1 MSLPPKPTTG
11 PRSGKAG
18 RAAKLAAEIDGP
30 ILNGPYD
37 EPLFHFATAADGN
50 LDYRDRRNG
59 RRVFAPDTPQVPLG
73 HTPQGSLYDLN
84 DLAANYRDYLVNL
97 LREHLGRWRQGGYPG
112 VTSRVTRELLAFW
125 FENSE
130 RASHHRLFFA
140 QREAVEAAIWLN
152 EVADKSNLGTHLLS
166 QLGLAQASV
175 EDPELTLPRI
185 AFKMA
190 TGTGKTVVMAC
201 LVLYHYL
208 NRSQYRSDPKYADY
222 FLLVAPGVT
231 IRDRLGVLRYDTEA
245 AFDHQANDY
254 YRQRKLVPPAY
265 AGLMAGLN
273 ARLAISNFHGFEPRL
288 IGGNKKSPLD
298 GKLGPDGRKVEA
310 REDEAMVLRRLL
322 PGFKPGRRLL
332 VLNDEAHHCYLP
344 RAKGRDSD
352 EEHSATENER
362 AAVWYS
368 GLRAA
373 ARRWQVRAVYDLSA
387 TPYYLTGSGWPAY
400 SYFPWVVSDFS
411 LIDAIEAGLV
421 KIPFLPVDDSA
432 QQIDEPVLR
441 NLYEH
446 CKDLLPR
453 KGQRTQRREVA
464 ASSASE
470 APSDAHADADA
481 TSPDRRKPK
490 AHAAASEAPPQLPA
504 LLRTAL
510 EQFYRHYE
518 AYDLGL
524 RQRGES
530 GLDLLSS
537 PPVFIVVCSN
547 TTVSK
552 EVYKQIAG
560 YETTDA
566 DGRSVAV
573 PGTLALFSNFDPHSR
588 AALRRPPTL
597 LIDSDALEHSGQID
611 DDFKRVFA
619 PEIDAF
625 KRDYRIA
632 HPAQS
637 VDALTDADLLR
648 EVVNTV
654 GRPGKLGQH
663 IRCVVSVGML
673 TEGWD
678 ANTVT
683 HIVGVRAFGS
693 QLLCEQVAGRA
704 LRRRHYLLDPKT
716 GRFPPEYAHII
727 GVPFKFFQGGEV
739 QPAPVLERQAV
750 RALPERAALVIE
762 FPQLLGYKLAQGQ
775 DAVAA
780 DFSATPMFR
789 LDLSRTPMHTDLG
802 TAFSGER
809 EALRLDLDR
818 LRDQEVVFWVAAQ
831 VLSRYWRGD
840 DGRVQMAHFGDLRQI
855 AQQWFDQ
862 KIDLIGERDPRH
874 KRLLRF
880 EDPIRVAASVWLGI
894 EAAALQRA
902 GAASAQGSDPAA
914 EQPATVIVPLLN
926 HHNPRGSSAH
936 VHGSTSKPVFATTKS
951 HVNLVVADTDS
962 WEQIAAK
969 TLEQNSAVEAYVKNA
984 FLGFEVPYVDAAGTE
999 RRYLPDFIARV
1010 KTPGGARFN
1019 LVIEITG
1026 FAKDKAEK
1034 RYFMRQRWLPAV
1046 NSHQDTLNTLPWH
1059 FIEVTEIERVKEQ
1072 LESEIERI
1080 AAEVDAPALPAKPVA
1095 SGKSV
1100 WDVMQLIAALPDDMF
1115 ENIRNTQPHENRP
1128 GLFDDDDY

>member
-1 MSLPPKPTTG
+1 MSAPAKPG
-11 PRSGKAG
+11 QRSQAGKAAK
-18 RAAKLAAEIDGP
+18 AAATGDGP

-37 EPLFHFATAADGN
+37 EPLYHYATAADGN
-50 LDYRDRRNG
+50 LDYRDRRDG

-73 HTPQGSLYDLN
+73 HAPQGALYDLN
-84 DLAANYRDYLVNL
+84 ELAANYRDYLVNL
-97 LREHLGRWRQGGYPG
+97 LRDQLGRWRQGGYPG
-112 VTSRVTRELLAFW
+112 VTSRVTRELLAYW
-125 FENSE
+125 FDNPE

-152 EVADKSNLGTHLLS
+152 EVADKSNPGTFVLG
-166 QLGLAQASV
+166 QLRRAQASV
-175 EDPELTLPRI
+175 QDADLTLPHALPRI

-208 NRSQYRSDPKYADY
+208 NRSQYRNDPKYADY

-231 IRDRLGVLRYDTEA
+231 IRDRLGVLRIDTEA
-245 AFDHQANDY
+245 SQDHLATDY

-265 AGLMAGLN
+265 AALMAGLN
-273 ARLAISNFHGFEPRL
+273 ARLAITNFHSFEPRL

-298 GKLGPDGRKVEA
+298 GKLGADGRKTEA
-310 REDEAMVLRRLL
+310 REDDALMLRRLL

-332 VLNDEAHHCYLP
+332 VINDEAHHCYLP

-352 EEHSATENER
+352 EEQSATENER

-368 GLRAA
+368 GLRAV

-387 TPYYLTGSGWPAY
+387 TPYYLSGSGWPAY

-432 QQIDEPVLR
+432 QQIEEPVLR
-441 NLYEH
+441 YLYEH

-453 KGQRTQRREVA
+453 KGQRTQRREGA
-464 ASSASE
+464 AESVE
-470 APSDAHADADA
+470 GVDAAG
-481 TSPDRRKPK
+481 PGIGRRKGQAKPIT
-490 AHAAASEAPPQLPA
+490 SEAPPQLPA

-518 AYDLGL
+518 AYDRGL
-524 RQRGES
+524 RARGEA
-530 GLDLLSS
+530 GPDLLSS

-560 YETTDA
+560 YETADA
-566 DGRSVAV
+566 DGRPRAV
-573 PGTLALFSNFDPHSR
+573 PGSLPLFSNFHPQTR

-597 LIDSDALEHSGQID
+597 LIDSDALEHSGQVD

-619 PEIDAF
+619 PEIEAF
-625 KRDYRIA
+625 KREYRIT

-637 VDALTDADLLR
+637 VDALTDAHLLR

-678 ANTVT
+678 ANTVS
-683 HIVGVRAFGS
+683 HIVGLRAFGS

-727 GVPFKFFQGGEV
+727 GVPFKLFQGGEL
-739 QPAPVLERQAV
+739 QAPPLQQRQAV
-750 RALPERAALVIE
+750 HALPERAALTIE
-762 FPQLLGYKLAQGQ
+762 FPQLLGYKLEHGPA
-775 DAVAA
+775 ALAA
-780 DFSATPMFR
+780 DFNGTPMFK
-789 LDLSRTPMHTDLG
+789 LDLTRTPMHTDMG
-802 TAFSGER
+802 TAFSADR

-831 VLSRYWRGD
+831 VLARYYRGD
-840 DGRVQMAHFGDLRQI
+840 DGRVQMAHFGDLRRI
-855 AQQWFDQ
+855 AQQWFDE
-862 KIDLIGERDPRH
+862 KIDLVGERDARH
-874 KRLLRF
+874 KRLVRH
-880 EDPIRVAASVWLGI
+880 EDPSRVAASVYLGI
-894 EAAALQRA
+894 EAAALQAA
-902 GAASAQGSDPAA
+902 GVQPGQPGPPDAPAA
-914 EQPATVIVPLLN
+914 TIVPLLN
-926 HHNPRGSSAH
+926 HHNPRGSTAH
-936 VHGSTSKPVFATTKS
+936 VHGSTSKPVFNTTKS
-951 HVNLVVADTDS
+951 HVNRVVADTDS

-984 FLGFEVPYVDAAGTE
+984 FLGFDVPYVDAAGAE
-999 RRYLPDFIARV
+999 RRYQPDFIVRV
-1010 KTPGGARFN
+1010 RTPGGQRFN
-1019 LVIEITG
+1019 LVVEITG
-1026 FAKDKAEK
+1026 FARDKAEK
-1034 RYFMRQRWLPAV
+1034 RYFMRERWLPAV
-1046 NSHQDTLNTLPWH
+1046 NSHRDALATLAWH

-1072 LESEIERI
+1072 LEAEIERI
-1080 AAEVDAPALPAKPVA
+1080 AAEVDAAVLSPPPASA
-1095 SGKSV
+1095 GKTA
-1100 WDVMQLIAALPDDMF
+1100 WDVIQLILALPDDMF
-1115 ENIRNTQPHENRP
+1115 DNIRDTRPHENRP

>member
-1 MSLPPKPTTG
+1 MNSPSKPATGSRTGKPPKP
-11 PRSGKAG
+11 
-18 RAAKLAAEIDGP
+18 AAPVDGP

-37 EPLFHFATAADGN
+37 EPRFHFATAADGN
-50 LDYRDRRNG
+50 LDYRDRRDG
-59 RRVFAPDTPQVPLG
+59 RRIFAPDTPQVPLG

-97 LREHLGRWRQGGYPG
+97 LREQLGRWRQGGYPG

-125 FENSE
+125 FENPE
-130 RASHHRLFFA
+130 RATHHRLFFA

-152 EVADKSNLGTHLLS
+152 EVADKSNPGTFVLN
-166 QLGLAQASV
+166 QLRSAQASV
-175 EDPELTLPRI
+175 EDPDLTLPRI

-208 NRSQYRSDPKYADY
+208 NRSQYRNDAKYADY

-231 IRDRLGVLRYDTEA
+231 IRDRLGVLRIDTEA
-245 AFDHQANDY
+245 PQDHLATDY

-265 AGLMAGLN
+265 AALMAGLN
-273 ARLAISNFHGFEPRL
+273 ARLAITNFHGFEARL
-288 IGGNKKSPLD
+288 IGGNKKSPMD

-310 REDEAMVLRRLL
+310 REDDALMLRRLL
-322 PGFKPGRRLL
+322 PGFKAGRRLL

-344 RAKGRDSD
+344 RAKGRDND
-352 EEHSATENER
+352 EEQSATENER

-368 GLRAA
+368 GLRAV

-432 QQIDEPVLR
+432 QQIEEPVLR

-453 KGQRTQRREVA
+453 KGQRTQRREGA
-464 ASSASE
+464 AESKTK
-470 APSDAHADADA
+470 PS
-481 TSPDRRKPK
+481 P
-490 AHAAASEAPPQLPA
+490 SEAPPQLPA

-518 AYDLGL
+518 AYDRGL
-524 RQRGES
+524 RERGEA
-530 GLDLLSS
+530 GPDLLSS

-566 DGRSVAV
+566 DGRPLAV
-573 PGTLALFSNFDPHSR
+573 PGTLPLFSNFDAQTR

-597 LIDSDALEHSGQID
+597 LIDSDALEHSGQVD

-619 PEIDAF
+619 PEIEAF

-637 VDALTDADLLR
+637 VAALTDAHLLR

-678 ANTVT
+678 ANTVS

-739 QPAPVLERQAV
+739 QAPPLQERQAV
-750 RALPERAALVIE
+750 HALPERAALTIE
-762 FPQLLGYKLAQGQ
+762 FPQLLGYKLEHGQ
-775 DAVAA
+775 AALAA
-780 DFSATPMFR
+780 DFSGTPMFE
-789 LDLSRTPMHTDLG
+789 LDLTLTPMHTDMG
-802 TAFSGER
+802 TAFSADR
-809 EALRLDLDR
+809 EALRLDLDH

-831 VLSRYWRGD
+831 VLSRYYRGD
-840 DGRVQMAHFGDLRQI
+840 DGRVQMAHFGDLRRI
-855 AQQWFDQ
+855 AQQWFEQ
-862 KIDLIGERDPRH
+862 KVDLVGERDGRH
-874 KRLLRF
+874 KRLIRH
-880 EDPIRVAASVWLGI
+880 EDPSRVAANVYLGI
-894 EAAALQRA
+894 EAAALQ
-902 GAASAQGSDPAA
+902 AADSNPYTTGQPVAA
-914 EQPATVIVPLLN
+914 TIVPLLN
-926 HHNPRGSSAH
+926 HHNPRGSTAH
-936 VHGSTSKPVFATTKS
+936 VHGSTSKPVFETTKS
-951 HVNLVVADTDS
+951 HVNRVVADTDS

-984 FLGFEVPYVDAAGTE
+984 FLGFDVPYVDAAGAE
-999 RRYLPDFIARV
+999 RRYQPDFIVRLR
-1010 KTPGGARFN
+1010 TPGGQRFH
-1019 LVIEITG
+1019 LIVEITG
-1026 FAKDKAEK
+1026 FAKDKTEK
-1034 RYFMRQRWLPAV
+1034 RYFMRERWLPAV
-1046 NSHQDTLNTLPWH
+1046 NSHRETLATLPWH

-1072 LESEIERI
+1072 LEAEIERI
-1080 AAEVDAPALPAKPVA
+1080 SAEVDAAALPQPAVA
-1095 SGKSV
+1095 AGKTAGKTA
-1100 WDVMQLIAALPDDMF
+1100 WDVIQLILALPDDMF
-1115 ENIRNTQPHENRP
+1115 ENIRNTQPPENRP